1 MPAVSGAFAG
11 EDLNDQIRASASAE
25 KTVGIESTETAFDLS
40 SYIRLKERPLLSL
53 TYYLRKGAPSMS
65 FDRRMWSTVRLGL
78 THLLIVQAVLTK
90 ERAIRCAS
98 ETDREVLDD
107 LV

>member
-1 MPAVSGAFAG
+1 
-11 EDLNDQIRASASAE
+11 
-25 KTVGIESTETAFDLS
+25 
-40 SYIRLKERPLLSL
+40 
-53 TYYLRKGAPSMS
+53 MS